1 VPEVR
6 GVVLGL
12 EKIPLCIGIAK
23 LFRPETSRIL
33 GKSPNVI
40 ASGTLPST

>member
-1 VPEVR
+1 VR
-6 GVVLGL
+6 GVGLGL

-23 LFRPETSRIL
+23 LFWPETARIL
-33 GKSPNVI
+33 GKSPNVVI